1 MLAVFYLMNYQIN
14 NDDILDVDI
23 RIHEI
28 GEVEKIF

>member
-1 MLAVFYLMNYQIN
+1 MLAVFYFMDYQIK